1 MGMQRQAQPMDRK
14 MMREMNQNTLLN
26 LIRAHAPISRTQLKI
41 LSGLSLGTIVAITTT
56 LIDRQLVVETGV
68 AESTGGRKAGL
79 LEINPEG
86 GYAIGINLL
95 EHEIVAALLNLHG
108 VVLYEETWP
117 ASLRNNATHAVEIIA
132 TGVEAF
138 ITHTGVERAKIIG
151 LGIGISGP
159 VNMAMGVNVDS
170 WILNWHN
177 VELSTPLTRRLSI
190 PVTIDNS
197 VKCLASYENLFGYGQ
212 QFQDFLI
219 VTLGRGLG
227 LAVVIRGEIFRGSQ
241 GIGAEFGHIPFN
253 VNGRQ
258 CECGNQGC
266 LEAYVADHGV
276 YSTYHELRSE
286 PDTIK
291 PGDIG
296 FAEINEL
303 FKRAQ
308 QGDIQARQS
317 FELTGTYLGIG
328 LANLVN
334 LFNPQCII
342 IKGGEGNRVD
352 LLLGPMKATMKRHV
366 FSQLGNNLTLI
377 VEPDTTMINW
387 ARGAGCLVLQN
398 FFSVPTKP

>member
-1 MGMQRQAQPMDRK
+1 MQRQAQPIDRK
-14 MMREMNQNTLLN
+14 VMREMNQNTLLN

-41 LSGLSLGTIVAITTT
+41 LSGLSLGTIVGITTT
-56 LIDRQLVVETGV
+56 LIESQLVVETGV

-86 GYAIGINLL
+86 GYTIGINLL
-95 EHEIVAALLNLHG
+95 EREIVGALINLHG
-108 VVLYEETWP
+108 LVLYEETWP
-117 ASLRNNATHAVEIIA
+117 ASLRNNATHAVDIIA
-132 TGVEAF
+132 EGVEAF
-138 ITHTGVERAKIIG
+138 IEHSGVERSKIIG
-151 LGIGISGP
+151 LGCGISGP
-159 VNMAMGVNVDS
+159 VNMVMGINVDS

-177 VELSTPLTRRLSI
+177 VELSAPLTERLSI

-197 VKCLASYENLFGYGQ
+197 VKCLASYEKLYGYGQ

-227 LAVVIRGEIFRGSQ
+227 LAVVIRGEVFRGSQ

-253 VNGRQ
+253 VTGRQ

-266 LEAYVADHGV
+266 LEAYVSDHSIF
-276 YSTYHELRSE
+276 STYHELRSE
-286 PDTIK
+286 PDTVK

-296 FAEINEL
+296 APEINNL
-303 FKRAQ
+303 FLRAQ
-308 QGDIQARQS
+308 QGDMQALQA

-352 LLLGPMKATMKRHV
+352 LLLGSMKSTMKKHI

-377 VEPDTTMINW
+377 VEPETTMINW

-398 FFSVPTKP
+398 FFSAPTKI